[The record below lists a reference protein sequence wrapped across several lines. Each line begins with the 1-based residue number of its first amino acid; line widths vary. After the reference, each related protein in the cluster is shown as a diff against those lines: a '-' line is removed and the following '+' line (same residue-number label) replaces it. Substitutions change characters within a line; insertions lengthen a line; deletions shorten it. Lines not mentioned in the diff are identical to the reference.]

1 MVPAH
6 SLREDRKTEASRQFA
21 ALSSG
26 QKGKAG
32 RGDRGISETVGTE
45 LTVCPLTET
54 RKRLKRPEA
63 VSFHL
68 NPTSHCR
75 EPRPLPSLGDNHPYS
90 SVLLFP
96 PSGQLTCER

>member
-32 RGDRGISETVGTE
+32 RGDHGISETVGT
-45 LTVCPLTET
+45 
-54 RKRLKRPEA
+54 
-63 VSFHL
+63 
-68 NPTSHCR
+68 
-75 EPRPLPSLGDNHPYS
+75 
-90 SVLLFP
+90 
-96 PSGQLTCER
+96 